1 MYKEERLDLLFRLA
15 SKLDKE
21 TFFEVSDIIS
31 KYDAVIAYRS
41 DIKSLFSMLDIY
53 RKSLSDPSEL
63 FQYFGIS
70 KQEYSNWKKVDKVPN
85 KYVEK
90 VSVILGISNDEA
102 VSRNNK

>member
-31 KYDAVIAYRS
+31 KYDAFTSYRS
-41 DIKSLFSMLDIY
+41 DRKSLFAMLDIY
-53 RKSLSDPSEL
+53 RRSLCDPAEL

-70 KQEYSNWKKVDKVPN
+70 KQTYSTWKRNNKIPN
-85 KYVEK
+85 KYLEK
-90 VSVILGISNDEA
+90 ISVILNISNDEA
-102 VSRNNK
+102 IIRNNK

>member
-31 KYDAVIAYRS
+31 KYDAVIAYRK
-41 DIKSLFSMLDIY
+41 DRKSLFSMLDIY

-70 KQEYSNWKKVDKVPN
+70 KQSYSNWKKVDKVPN

-90 VSVILGISNDEA
+90 VSVLLGISNDEA

>member
-15 SKLDKE
+15 SKLDEE

-31 KYDAVIAYRS
+31 KYDAVIAYRK
-41 DIKSLFSMLDIY
+41 DRKSLFSMLDIY

-70 KQEYSNWKKVDKVPN
+70 KQSYSTWKRNDKIPN
-85 KYVEK
+85 KYLEK
-90 VSVILGISNDEA
+90 VSVLLGISNDEA
-102 VSRNNK
+102 ILRNNK

>member
-31 KYDAVIAYRS
+31 KYDAVISYRN
-41 DIKSLFSMLDIY
+41 DRKSLFEMLDIY
-53 RKSLSDPSEL
+53 RKSLSNPSEL

-70 KQEYSNWKKVDKVPN
+70 KQSYSTWKKNNKIPN
-85 KYVEK
+85 KYLEK
-90 VSVILGISNDEA
+90 ASVILGISNDEA
-102 VSRNNK
+102 VLRNNK

>member
-31 KYDAVIAYRS
+31 KYDAVIAYRK
-41 DIKSLFSMLDIY
+41 DRKSLFPMLDIY
-53 RKSLSDPSEL
+53 QKSLSDPSEL

-70 KQEYSNWKKVDKVPN
+70 KQSYSNWKKVDKVPN

-90 VSVILGISNDEA
+90 VSVLLGISNDEA